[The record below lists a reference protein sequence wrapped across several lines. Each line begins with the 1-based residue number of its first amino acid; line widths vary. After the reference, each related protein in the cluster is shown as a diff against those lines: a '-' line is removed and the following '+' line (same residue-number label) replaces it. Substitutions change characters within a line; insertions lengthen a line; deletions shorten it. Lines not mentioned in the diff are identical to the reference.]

1 MLVHGLHWH
10 LPLLGYLII
19 SLILFPLRIR
29 NVWKA
34 GAKYKG
40 LLLLPLT
47 FVIIAGLTLLWHYSD
62 ILYLYDFFKG
72 RIPLDFVHLG

>member
-1 MLVHGLHWH
+1 
-10 LPLLGYLII
+10 
-19 SLILFPLRIR
+19 
-29 NVWKA
+29 
-34 GAKYKG
+34 
-40 LLLLPLT
+40 LLLPLT